1 MILMYHNID
10 EEGGFNTVSLKNFT
24 EQILYLSLNKEFCIV
39 SIDDYIKY
47 LGLRERKLI
56 TITFDDAYTSIQSKV
71 LPIIKK
77 YNIPI
82 TVFIPINC
90 VGGYNTWDTS
100 IGKEQLKILDWSE
113 IKILSNEPL
122 LTFGSHGLSHISLGN
137 VSRTILEDEIIKSKI
152 ILENEINTS
161 VNYFS
166 YPYGQLKDFSK
177 NTLTLLKDCGYKA
190 GFTTNWSRRNSKRN
204 VYYLNRIEIRN
215 SDCIKTFKKIINR
228 KVDFKYYKQNLK
240 NLLIKLKLY
249 K

>member
-1 MILMYHNID
+1 MYHNID
-10 EEGGFNTVSLKNFT
+10 DEAGFNTVSLKNFT
-24 EQILYLSLNKEFCIV
+24 EQIEYLSSKKEFSIV
-39 SIDDYIKY
+39 SIDQYIEG
-47 LGLRERKLI
+47 LGSSDRKLI
-56 TITFDDAYTSIQSKV
+56 TLTFDDAYTSIKSKV
-71 LPIIKK
+71 LPVIKK
-77 YNIPI
+77 YNVPI

-122 LTFGSHGLSHISLGN
+122 ITFGSHGLSHISLGN